1 MNAIN
6 WKIPKDLL
14 AASIQMMR
22 PHGSRGNEGL
32 ALWLGRQKSANTV
45 EITHAVEAYGSGFS
59 TSPLHLG
66 LSLRAMTSLLDL
78 ADSLGRYLVGQI
90 HSHPG
95 QYIDLSDLDRA
106 QGIRVPNYLS
116 VVCPYYAQ
124 REMTVMSQ
132 CGVHVFEGSE
142 YRWVPCAEAAR
153 RLTISDQPVVRI
165 RQEVQR
171 D

>member
-1 MNAIN
+1 MSTIN

-14 AASIQMMR
+14 SVSIQMMR
-22 PHGSRGNEGL
+22 PHGVRGNEGL
-32 ALWLGRQKSANTV
+32 ALWLGRRESAYTV
-45 EITHAVEAYGSGFS
+45 EITHAVEVYGSGFS
-59 TSPLHLG
+59 TSPLHMG

-95 QYIDLSDLDRA
+95 RYIDLSDLDRA

-116 VVCPYYAQ
+116 LVCPYYAQ
-124 REMTVMSQ
+124 RKTTVMSE
-132 CGVHVFEGSE
+132 CGVHAFEEGE
-142 YRWVPCAEAAR
+142 YRWLPQAEASR
-153 RLTISDQPVVRI
+153 RLAKSDQPVIRL
-165 RQEVQR
+165 RQEVQH